1 MNLCP
6 GCSWWLSQAFG
17 QVLRKY
23 MQHPGMIHSQLL
35 FADNS
40 KLNLCLQEEKIFPH
54 YPYDTGLKFWCFFSP
69 CDVTEHCL
77 QIWMCQLSLSW
88 DAESHR
94 RSRNESCS
102 KKKESFA
109 LWVLFVVF
117 CCLFVSWVL
126 VFVSNSETRW
136 CSAITPSQRVV
147 GMLLIDFLVGLY
159 FIWMLTNLVI
169 LGTPLQRETAAQ
181 WASVTRLKLYEDS
194 EQAGD

>member
-1 MNLCP
+1 MT
-6 GCSWWLSQAFG
+6 
-17 QVLRKY
+17 
-23 MQHPGMIHSQLL
+23 HSQLL

-40 KLNLCLQEEKIFPH
+40 KLNLCLREEKIFPH
-54 YPYDTGLKFWCFFSP
+54 YPYNTGLKFWGFFSP

-88 DAESHR
+88 DAGSHR

-109 LWVLFVVF
+109 LWVSFVGF

-126 VFVSNSETRW
+126 VFVSNSETCW

-159 FIWMLTNLVI
+159 FIWIAHELSYPWDTSAKGNC
-169 LGTPLQRETAAQ
+169 GTVSLSDSSQIRWGF
-181 WASVTRLKLYEDS
+181 WASWRLVWS
-194 EQAGD
+194 PSVAP